1 MKLVNPPAIPAIT
14 PPVAPIG
21 RDLLVIMPV
30 SLMTCHATK
39 ASEIAPI
46 RNRNTSGLAAE
57 NNSDASTT
65 PGTDPIR
72 MYFDSVQFHLRQY
85 GRKDPASMSINKGN
99 ITPIATA
106 GGKTSA
112 RIDAE
117 ANAAP
122 DPNPPLD
129 IPAKITAGIARA
141 KKE

>member
-1 MKLVNPPAIPAIT
+1 MSEAT
-14 PPVAPIG
+14 EH
-21 RDLLVIMPV
+21 V
-30 SLMTCHATK
+30 SLGEMYSDYFLDYAFDRVKELAVGMPT
-39 ASEIAPI
+39 
-46 RNRNTSGLAAE
+46 NTLVVKTTIDTSLQKAAE
-57 NNSDASTT
+57 DAVLS
-65 PGTDPIR
+65 
-72 MYFDSVQFHLRQY
+72 HLRQY
-85 GRKDPASMSINKGN
+85 GRKDPASMSINNGN